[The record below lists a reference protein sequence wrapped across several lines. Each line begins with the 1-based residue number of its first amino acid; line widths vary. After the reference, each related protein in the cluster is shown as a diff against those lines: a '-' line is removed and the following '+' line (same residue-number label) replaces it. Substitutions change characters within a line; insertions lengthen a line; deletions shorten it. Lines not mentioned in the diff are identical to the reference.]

1 MPNGLTVSPEVLKE
15 RASEIRKQVQSMNE
29 ILNSVSQEFAKIPDS
44 YAGEAANAL
53 VNKYNNLKKRYDSF
67 TESMESYATF
77 LDKTAETYSN
87 LSTTLAS
94 KANELLDE

>member
-29 ILNSVSQEFAKIPDS
+29 ILNSVSQEFAKIPD
-44 YAGEAANAL
+44 
-53 VNKYNNLKKRYDSF
+53 NLKKRYDSF
-67 TESMESYATF
+67 TESMESYAAF